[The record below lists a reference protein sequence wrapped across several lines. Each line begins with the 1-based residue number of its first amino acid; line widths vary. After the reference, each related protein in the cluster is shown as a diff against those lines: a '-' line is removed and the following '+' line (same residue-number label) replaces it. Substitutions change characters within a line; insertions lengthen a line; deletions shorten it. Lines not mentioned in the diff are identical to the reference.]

1 MESLIGMPS
10 SLHSPW
16 RWVDAMNNWRE
27 LGQWHFHVSRDPQM
41 LEKELAGILK
51 QSASVTPAS
60 R

>member
-1 MESLIGMPS
+1 
-10 SLHSPW
+10 
-16 RWVDAMNNWRE
+16 MNNWRE